1 MFYYLHLTRPP
12 PEQASPYQPLLI
24 TPNIANDLR
33 TEFPSPGPGTEGGID
48 IFYAWVKC
56 IDGDAQKQRT
66 LGPMTQP
73 LKLMTWNGN
82 SYKEVQV
89 FPPKEAAGS
98 DTSRWSLLLCTRSSS
113 PGNPYITSIDLSA
126 GDFGNHIFPILSAPV
141 HFVSGSRTGT
151 GRSNNQKIEPT
162 ESRKNTKQVRNERL
176 FKLPS
181 PLFNSPTVGPLRVT
195 EHLSYDL
202 DKKVWDSGVGLSNWL
217 VSAMLEASR
226 IDSDELADGIPSI
239 VKSLMRT
246 KRATFVELGT
256 GTGLVSIVLATL
268 LSHCPEQPQSK
279 IIATDLPSAMEL
291 LEVNLSDNAAYWHT
305 PNSSSSSIQ
314 LAVLD
319 WNEEDEEKQFPTEI
333 QESGVDFIIMA
344 DVTYNTASFPSL
356 IRTLSRLSTRAHR
369 SPSVLLAYKER
380 DPDERRL
387 WDMARGIGLHFDEIG
402 RVPGAGDVPVE
413 IYQGRFERRNER
425 REK

>member
-12 PEQASPYQPLLI
+12 PEQTSPYQPLLI

-33 TEFPSPGPGTEGGID
+33 TEFPAPGKGGID

-56 IDGDAQKQRT
+56 IDSDARKQRT

-73 LKLMTWNGN
+73 QKVMTWSGN

-89 FPPKEAAGS
+89 FPPKEAAVALKDGS

-113 PGNPYITSIDLSA
+113 PGSPYITSIDLSA
-126 GDFGNHIFPILSAPV
+126 ENFGSCIFPILSAPV
-141 HFVSGSRTGT
+141 HFASDSRASA
-151 GRSNNQKIEPT
+151 GRSSNQKVEPIE
-162 ESRKNTKQVRNERL
+162 RKNTKQGRNERV

-181 PLFNSPTVGPLRVT
+181 PLFSSPSVGPLRVT

-202 DKKVWDSGVGLSNWL
+202 DKKVWDSGVGLSHWL
-217 VSAMLEASR
+217 VATMLEASR

-239 VKSLMRT
+239 VKGLMRT
-246 KRATFVELGT
+246 KGATILELGT

-268 LSHCPEQPQSK
+268 LNHCPERPQSK
-279 IIATDLPSAMEL
+279 IIATDLPSAMEI
-291 LEVNLSDNAAYWHT
+291 LEANLSDNAVHWDIA
-305 PNSSSSSIQ
+305 NSSSSIQ
-314 LAVLD
+314 AKPAVLD
-319 WNEEDEEKQFPTEI
+319 WDEEVEEKQLPTEI
-333 QESGVDFIIMA
+333 LEGGVDFIIMA

-356 IRTLSRLSTRAHR
+356 ILTLSRLSTRAGR
-369 SPSVLLAYKER
+369 TPSVLLAYKER

-387 WDMARGIGLHFDEIG
+387 WDMARSIGLHFDEIG
-402 RVPGAGDVPVE
+402 RVPGAGGVPVE
-413 IYQGRFERRNER
+413 IYQGRFER
-425 REK
+425 